1 MSSSQKWVKNTQ
13 ICISFITGGK
23 ILKSRT
29 AIALVPKI
37 FSDVG
42 ISEFWN
48 FDPCCDV
55 SIPKLEVS
63 GQNLHLRCVF
73 QLPDIAEGNGN
84 LTEELHSMISVFIE
98 HR

>member
-42 ISEFWN
+42 TSEF
-48 FDPCCDV
+48 
-55 SIPKLEVS
+55 
-63 GQNLHLRCVF
+63 
-73 QLPDIAEGNGN
+73 
-84 LTEELHSMISVFIE
+84 
-98 HR
+98 